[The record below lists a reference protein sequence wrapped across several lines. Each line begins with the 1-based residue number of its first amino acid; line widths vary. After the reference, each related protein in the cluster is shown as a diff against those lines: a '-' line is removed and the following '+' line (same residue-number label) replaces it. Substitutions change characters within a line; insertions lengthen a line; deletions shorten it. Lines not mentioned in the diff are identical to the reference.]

1 MKVSQG
7 CIKCTKCTD
16 FLANFI
22 THFTVDPSEVW
33 LLLRV
38 SSTDCILEFELENE
52 NRTRLSPEDFDESG
66 KLNTTSYDILQN
78 MGGKWFEVTFK
89 GDRGKMFTVYFNNN
103 VTMHYFSV
111 VYAEIP
117 SKLKK
122 IDRNSWTFKPKKNLN
137 YCIKFNEV
145 YANIST
151 KNYDRFI
158 NTTCYNNKS
167 KFIISLKYL

>member
-1 MKVSQG
+1 
-7 CIKCTKCTD
+7 
-16 FLANFI
+16 
-22 THFTVDPSEVW
+22 
-33 LLLRV
+33 
-38 SSTDCILEFELENE
+38 
-52 NRTRLSPEDFDESG
+52 
-66 KLNTTSYDILQN
+66 

-167 KFIISLKYL
+167 KFIISLKYLYNQVQVLYIA